1 MTRERLEQ
9 TPEQQNTPDTHE
21 LDSLL
26 TDIRAAQQK
35 LEQRSGAD
43 IVGLQNQLAQ
53 VKAEVVRFHE
63 NKEIAWN
70 KNELEQLKQKVQT
83 IRQQVETQTMPWMIW
98 ATDTQKLIAAAD
110 EGRAVQ
116 AATITNSLQNPQ
128 SSIGVLDNV
137 LKWFGDRV

>member
-35 LEQRSGAD
+35 LEQHSGAD

-63 NKEIAWN
+63 NNEIAWN

-83 IRQQVETQTMPWMIW
+83 IRQQVETQTMSWMIW

-128 SSIGVLDNV
+128 SGVGPLDNV